1 MKAGDIMTRNVLTV
15 GSFATIDAAIEIMVV
30 NRVSGVPVVAS
41 DGKLVGIL
49 TQGDLLRRV
58 ETGTS
63 TSDRHP
69 GFLSLLIG
77 PRDTAENY
85 VRTHSRRVDDI
96 MTAEVVTVTEETPLS
111 KVVSLME
118 KHRIRRVPVVQG
130 DRITGILSRADLVA
144 ALGRKLAELP
154 PPGAGDR
161 EIEARISAQLRGI
174 SGLGASSVTLQAHGG
189 VVRLSG
195 VIHDQRLRGAIRV
208 AAENVAGV
216 VAVED
221 HIVFVE
227 PLMASFGPNL

>member
-1 MKAGDIMTRNVLTV
+1 MKAGDIMTRDVLTV
-15 GSFATIDAAIEIMVV
+15 GSFATISAAIEIMVV

-41 DGKLVGIL
+41 DGKLVGVL

-63 TSDRHP
+63 ERHS
-69 GFLSLLIG
+69 GLLSLLVN
-77 PRDTAENY
+77 PRDPALDY

-111 KVVSLME
+111 EVVSLLE

-130 DRITGILSRADLVA
+130 DRLTGILSRADLVA

-154 PPGAGDR
+154 LPGASDQ
-161 EIEARISAQLRGI
+161 EIQARVVAQLHGI
-174 SGLGASSVTLQAHGG
+174 PGVVASSVRLQVRGG
-189 VVRLSG
+189 VVTLSG
-195 VIHDQRLRGAIRV
+195 VIHDQRARGACCV

-216 VAVED
+216 VTVED
-221 HIVFVE
+221 HMVFVE